1 MLTPDMKGQR
11 AAKHGEGMR
20 RFLLTGTQLE
30 AENTLQMCR
39 DPEQSQRLTEQ
50 DRSQMFR
57 LAFSLHI
64 PATGYQSLQL
74 EIAKWPSPHIGVTAL
89 LKPLYICYPSHYPK
103 GRARTQGSGLDNKL
117 SGLDVFQEKKH
128 AVSRTWFQNPEDL
141 PHIGVTALLKPLY
154 VENIQIRRFK
164 SREMA

>member
-11 AAKHGEGMR
+11 VAKHGEGMR

-50 DRSQMFR
+50 DWSQMFR

-74 EIAKWPSPHIGVTAL
+74 EIAKRPSPYIGVTAL

-117 SGLDVFQEKKH
+117 SGLDAFQEKKH
-128 AVSRTWFQNPEDL
+128 AVSRTWFQNPEAL
-141 PHIGVTALLKPLY
+141 PSHRSYGPLKAT
-154 VENIQIRRFK
+154 VR
-164 SREMA
+164 